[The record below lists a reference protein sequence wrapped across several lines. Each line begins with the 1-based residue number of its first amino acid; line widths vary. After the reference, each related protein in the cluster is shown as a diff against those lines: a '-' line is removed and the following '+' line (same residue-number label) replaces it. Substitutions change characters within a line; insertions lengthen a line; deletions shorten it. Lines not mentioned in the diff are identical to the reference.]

1 MLLPSI
7 LRTVVP
13 LVAGWVIV
21 TLTGAG
27 FTVDSR
33 SAQAAVTLAVTA
45 AYYLLFR
52 LIERLTEKFGG
63 PPWVRAAAGLLL
75 GYARP
80 PRYRPTDDVAD
91 LARQGRP

>member
-13 LVAGWVIV
+13 LVAGWILV

-27 FTVDSR
+27 FTVDSN
-33 SAQAAVTLAVTA
+33 SARAAVTLAVTA
-45 AYYLLFR
+45 AYYVVFR
-52 LIERLTEKFGG
+52 LVERLAEKFGG
-63 PPWVRAAAGLLL
+63 PAWVRAAAGVLL

-91 LARQGRP
+91 LVRQGRP